1 MKFLICTLVIM
12 LFFSGCEQ
20 KKEGIEIVPNL
31 DAMYLPANE
40 VDIPAN
46 GGKDFKTK
54 MENDFLS
61 AVKSLNYS
69 HSGAAVEFLV
79 SLRLYINENGNIDK
93 IKDLSPIKTKTPIP
107 DSVQIYPHKEKL
119 DKAIASKLAGW
130 KFEPA
135 KRNGENVKYRTDLA
149 FNTIENSDGTYNHTN
164 IFLLDNMRSAEY
176 NFFHSEKNRTNEHSQ
191 SFSSGNL
198 PSSGNTFFVSVEQMP
213 KPIGGIKAIQ
223 KKIKYP
229 ESAKE
234 EGIEGKVFILA
245 FIDEK
250 GNVVHTR
257 VLKGIGGGCDKAAV
271 KAVEETKFI
280 PGRQR
285 GKAVKVQVTVP
296 ILFKLN

>member
-1 MKFLICTLVIM
+1 MRCNMKFLISTIVIM
-12 LFFSGCEQ
+12 LFISGCEQ
-20 KKEGIEIVPNL
+20 KKKAIEVVPNL

-69 HSGAAVEFLV
+69 HSGVAVEFPV

-93 IKDLSPIKTKTPIP
+93 IKDLSPAKTKTPIP
-107 DSVQIYPHKEKL
+107 DSVLIYPHKEKL

-149 FNTIENSDGTYNHTN
+149 FNTIENADGTFRHSLL
-164 IFLLDNMRSAEY
+164 ISLDNTAIGE
-176 NFFHSEKNRTNEHSQ
+176 
-191 SFSSGNL
+191 
-198 PSSGNTFFVSVEQMP
+198 NTFFVSVDQMP
-213 KPIGGIKAIQ
+213 VPIGGIAGIQ
-223 KKIKYP
+223 KKITYP
-229 ESAKE
+229 EIAKRA
-234 EGIEGKVFILA
+234 GIEGKVFILA
-245 FIDEK
+245 FIDAK
-250 GNVVHTR
+250 GNVVR
-257 VLKGIGGGCDKAAV
+257 ARIIKGIGAGCNEAAL
-271 KAVEETKFI
+271 KAVEETKFT
-280 PGRQR
+280 PGRQQ
-285 GKAVKVQVTVP
+285 GKAVNVQVTVP